1 MKKNIKEAKIA
12 MNNSY
17 SPYSKFKVGAALE
30 LKDGTII
37 HGTNVENAAY
47 PLGNCAERSAIF
59 AAYSMGYK
67 KEDIKSITVIADS
80 ENAISPCGAC
90 RQVMY
95 ELIPSDANI
104 VLTNLKGDIKVTN
117 TKELLPYGFDLEND

>member
-1 MKKNIKEAKIA
+1 MKKNINEAKIA

-30 LKDGTII
+30 LNDGTII
-37 HGTNVENAAY
+37 HGTNIENAAY

-59 AAYSMGYK
+59 AAYSMGYR

-80 ENAISPCGAC
+80 KKAISPCGAC

-95 ELIPSDANI
+95 ELLPKDANI

-117 TKELLPYGFDLEND
+117 NVELLPYGFDLEND

>member
-1 MKKNIKEAKIA
+1 MKENIKQAKIA

-17 SPYSKFKVGAALE
+17 SPYSNFKVGAALE
-30 LKDGTII
+30 LKNGKVI

-67 KEDIKSITVIADS
+67 KEDIKSITVIANSKDP
-80 ENAISPCGAC
+80 ISPCGAC

-95 ELIPSDANI
+95 ELIPKDAKI
-104 VLTNLKGDIKVTN
+104 ILTNLNGDIKETN
-117 TKELLPYGFDLEND
+117 THELLPYGFDLEND